1 MTLFNPPVMRS
12 DSAGEGL
19 EGFYTSDILSAHPPS
34 RLRQGIP
41 QRRGRAAIYTT
52 TWQDPDQPPLLP
64 HECLFITTQYRPT
77 GYTHMNK
84 YGHGQTP
91 QTAQLPG
98 AARN

>member
-12 DSAGEGL
+12 VMMLTG
-19 EGFYTSDILSAHPPS
+19 
-34 RLRQGIP
+34 LRQGIP

-91 QTAQLPG
+91 QTPQLPG